1 MKFDEFDSQS
11 SKAWK
16 QRIQYE
22 LDGADFN
29 TNLVWNSLEG
39 IDVKP
44 FYHADSSEQTLPIPH
59 QSDEW
64 KIGEYIY
71 VQNVKSANKKALECL
86 SKGTE
91 SIYFILPKA
100 SICIDE
106 LLNGIVD
113 SAVRIYLELN
123 FSAADFLTE
132 IDTKIFKSHS
142 TIFLISDSIGHLC
155 KSGNWYKNK
164 FKDFSDTLGLCSAT
178 EGVKSVFSVD
188 IAQYQNAGAAIVQQ
202 LAYGLAHAHEY
213 LIEFKNVM
221 PEEVVFKVAVGGNYF
236 FEIAKLQALRWLW
249 NSLIKDYDLSTR
261 CHIIAEP
268 SKRNKTIYEYNV
280 NMLRTMTE
288 IMSAA
293 LGSSDTIINLPYDVL
308 YHKDNEFGR
317 RISRNQLLILKHE
330 SKFSAVTNP
339 TMGAYYIEDLTNQ
352 FAEKALALFK
362 DIEKQGGFLKQLI
375 DGTIQKKI
383 KEYAK
388 KEQDSFDN
396 NNQELVGIHIQQNTN
411 EKIKEQLELYPFVKH
426 QPRKTLIEPIIGK
439 RIAESIEKK
448 RLGNE

>member
-1 MKFDEFDSQS
+1 MKFDEFESQS

-44 FYHADSSEQTLPIPH
+44 FYHADSSEQPLAIPH
-59 QSDEW
+59 QSDGW

-71 VQNVKSANKKALECL
+71 VQNTKSANKKALKCL

-113 SAVRIYLELN
+113 FTVRIYLELN
-123 FSAADFLTE
+123 FSTADFLTK
-132 IDTKIFKSHS
+132 IDTKLFKSHS
-142 TIFLISDSIGHLC
+142 TIFLVNDSIGHLC

-164 FKDFSDTLGLCSAT
+164 LKDFSDTLGLCNAT
-178 EGVKSVFSVD
+178 EGVNSVFSVD
-188 IAQYQNAGAAIVQQ
+188 IALYQNAGASMVQQ

-213 LIEFKNVM
+213 ILEYKDVM
-221 PEEVVFKVAVGGNYF
+221 PDQVVFKVAVGGNYF

-249 NSLIKDYDLSTR
+249 DSLIKDYDLSAR

-268 SKRNKTIYEYNV
+268 SKRNKTIYEYNM
-280 NMLRTMTE
+280 NMLRTTTE

-339 TMGAYYIEDLTNQ
+339 TMGAYYIEELTNQ
-352 FAEKALALFK
+352 FAEKGLALFK

-383 KEYAK
+383 KEHAK

-396 NNQELVGIHIQQNTN
+396 NNQELVGIHIQQNID
-411 EKIKEQLELYPFVKH
+411 EKIKAQLELYPFVKH
-426 QPRKTLIEPIIGK
+426 QPRKTLIEPIIAK

>member
-1 MKFDEFDSQS
+1 MSIF
-11 SKAWK
+11 
-16 QRIQYE
+16 
-22 LDGADFN
+22 
-29 TNLVWNSLEG
+29 
-39 IDVKP
+39 VK
-44 FYHADSSEQTLPIPH
+44 
-59 QSDEW
+59 
-64 KIGEYIY
+64 
-71 VQNVKSANKKALECL
+71 KSAVEK
-86 SKGTE
+86 
-91 SIYFILPKA
+91 
-100 SICIDE
+100 
-106 LLNGIVD
+106 
-113 SAVRIYLELN
+113 
-123 FSAADFLTE
+123 
-132 IDTKIFKSHS
+132 FKSHS
-142 TIFLISDSIGHLC
+142 TIFLVNDSIGHLC

-164 FKDFSDTLGLCSAT
+164 LKDFSDTLGLCNAT
-178 EGVKSVFSVD
+178 EGVNSVFSVD
-188 IAQYQNAGAAIVQQ
+188 IALYQNAGASMVQQ

-213 LIEFKNVM
+213 ILEYKDVM
-221 PEEVVFKVAVGGNYF
+221 PDQVVFKVAVGGNYF

-249 NSLIKDYDLSTR
+249 DSLIKDYDLSAR

-268 SKRNKTIYEYNV
+268 SKRNKTIYEYNM
-280 NMLRTMTE
+280 NMLRTTTE

-308 YHKDNEFGR
+308 FHKDNEFGR

-339 TMGAYYIEDLTNQ
+339 TMGAYYIEELTNQ

-396 NNQELVGIHIQQNTN
+396 NNQELVGIHIQQNID
-411 EKIKEQLELYPFVKH
+411 EKIKAQLELYPFVKH
-426 QPRKTLIEPIIGK
+426 QPRKTLIEPIIAK

>member
-39 IDVKP
+39 INVKP

-132 IDTKIFKSHS
+132 IDTKIFKPHS

-213 LIEFKNVM
+213 LLEFKNVM

>member
-1 MKFDEFDSQS
+1 MKFDEFESQS

-44 FYHADSSEQTLPIPH
+44 FYHADSSEQPLAIPH
-59 QSDEW
+59 QSDGW

-71 VQNVKSANKKALECL
+71 VQNTKSANKKALKCL

-113 SAVRIYLELN
+113 FTVRIYLELN
-123 FSAADFLTE
+123 FSTADFLTK
-132 IDTKIFKSHS
+132 IDTKLFKSHS
-142 TIFLISDSIGHLC
+142 TIFLVNDSIGHLC

-164 FKDFSDTLGLCSAT
+164 LKDFSDTLGLCNAT
-178 EGVKSVFSVD
+178 EGVNSVFSVD
-188 IAQYQNAGAAIVQQ
+188 IALYQNAGASMVQQ

-213 LIEFKNVM
+213 ILEYKDVM
-221 PEEVVFKVAVGGNYF
+221 PDQVVFKVAVGGNYF

-249 NSLIKDYDLSTR
+249 DSLIKDYDLSAR
-261 CHIIAEP
+261 FHIIAEP
-268 SKRNKTIYEYNV
+268 SKRNKTIYEYNM
-280 NMLRTMTE
+280 NMLRTTTE

-308 YHKDNEFGR
+308 YHKDN
-317 RISRNQLLILKHE
+317 
-330 SKFSAVTNP
+330 
-339 TMGAYYIEDLTNQ
+339 
-352 FAEKALALFK
+352 
-362 DIEKQGGFLKQLI
+362 
-375 DGTIQKKI
+375 
-383 KEYAK
+383 
-388 KEQDSFDN
+388 
-396 NNQELVGIHIQQNTN
+396 
-411 EKIKEQLELYPFVKH
+411 
-426 QPRKTLIEPIIGK
+426 
-439 RIAESIEKK
+439 
-448 RLGNE
+448 

>member
-71 VQNVKSANKKALECL
+71 VQNVKSAKKKALECL

-100 SICIDE
+100 SICIGE

-213 LIEFKNVM
+213 LLEFKNVM

>member
-44 FYHADSSEQTLPIPH
+44 FYHADTGKQTLPIPH

-213 LIEFKNVM
+213 LLEFKNVM

-293 LGSSDTIINLPYDVL
+293 LGSSHSKTVINL
-308 YHKDNEFGR
+308 
-317 RISRNQLLILKHE
+317 
-330 SKFSAVTNP
+330 
-339 TMGAYYIEDLTNQ
+339 
-352 FAEKALALFK
+352 
-362 DIEKQGGFLKQLI
+362 
-375 DGTIQKKI
+375 
-383 KEYAK
+383 
-388 KEQDSFDN
+388 
-396 NNQELVGIHIQQNTN
+396 
-411 EKIKEQLELYPFVKH
+411 
-426 QPRKTLIEPIIGK
+426 
-439 RIAESIEKK
+439 
-448 RLGNE
+448 

>member
-213 LIEFKNVM
+213 LLEFKNVM

-330 SKFSAVTNP
+330 SKFSTVTNP